1 MPCCPVD
8 VDLSRLT
15 RVQFDQLAGAI
26 MTRYDAGSA
35 GSMSF
40 EDFYTF
46 FAEFLATPDH
56 MLQLRVGTVHRPL
69 VYAVAVYA
77 VAHVG
82 LLCSIGSRSSS

>member
-1 MPCCPVD
+1 MPWCPAD

-56 MLQLRVGTVHRPL
+56 MLQLRVGTKAKAARL
-69 VYAVAVYA
+69 YQ
-77 VAHVG
+77 
-82 LLCSIGSRSSS
+82 